1 MGLTVADFKSLVQ
14 TNGVLVIDGALATEL
29 ETRGHDLSHPLWSG
43 KVLKESPEVIQ
54 DVHREYFIAGAN
66 IAITASYQA
75 TVLGLQEHLGLNDRQ
90 AGELIARS
98 VELAQD
104 ARSEAYGQSVP
115 AERPLLVAG
124 SVGPYGAYLADGSEY
139 RGDYK
144 VSAQALADFH
154 RPRIQALLDAGAD
167 LLAIETIPSPQEVKV
182 LLELL
187 RGHFP
192 SCIAWLSCTLRD
204 AEYLSDGT
212 PILDVLEAVHS
223 SNASSPQIV
232 AFGVNCVP
240 PHLVTPCLKLL
251 HAATELPLLCYP
263 NSGEVYVAKDHAWT
277 GTGSTTNLRDQT
289 LEFKAAG
296 AQLIGGCCRTTPAD
310 IRAVADALHDS

>member
-1 MGLTVADFKSLVQ
+1 MGLTVAKFTSLIE
-14 TNGVLVIDGALATEL
+14 TDGVLVIDGALATEL

-43 KVLKESPEVIQ
+43 KVLKENPEVIQ
-54 DVHREYFIAGAN
+54 DVHREYFLAGAN

-75 TVLGLQEHLGLNDRQ
+75 SALGLREHLGLNDHE
-90 AGELIARS
+90 AGKLIARG
-98 VELAQD
+98 VELAHN
-104 ARSEAYGQSVP
+104 ARTEPYAQGVP
-115 AERPLLVAG
+115 AGRPLLVAG

-167 LLAIETIPSPQEVKV
+167 LLAIETIPSVSEVEV

-187 RGHFP
+187 RDEFP

-204 AEYLSDGT
+204 AEHLSDGT
-212 PILDVLEAVHS
+212 PIHHVLEAVHS
-223 SNASSPQIV
+223 SNAMQPQIV
-232 AFGVNCVP
+232 AFGINCVP
-240 PHLVTPCLKLL
+240 PDRVTPCLKLS

-277 GTGSTTNLRDQT
+277 GSGSTTSLRDQT
-289 LEFKAAG
+289 LDFKAAG
-296 AQLIGGCCRTTPAD
+296 AQLID
-310 IRAVADALHDS
+310 IRAVADALHS